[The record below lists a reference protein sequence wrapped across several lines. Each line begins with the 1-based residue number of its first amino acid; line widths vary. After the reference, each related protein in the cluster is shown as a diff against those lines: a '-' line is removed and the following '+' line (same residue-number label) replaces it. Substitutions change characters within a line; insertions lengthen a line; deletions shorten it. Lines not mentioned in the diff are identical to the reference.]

1 MDNTHDDDAPEA
13 PVEEVVATGDAAQ
26 AGDAHADESRADEAM
41 DAPVEPMQRPAP
53 DRSTVK
59 RILEGALLAAGET
72 LAIDRFGSLFDDH
85 ERPDEAT
92 IRELLGEIAAEYD
105 GRGMELKEVASGF
118 RIQVCKDIG
127 PWVSRLWTEKPPR
140 YSRALLETLALIAY
154 RQPITRGEIEEI
166 RGVTVSSEMIK
177 SLIERDWIRIVGHR
191 DVPGRPALYAT
202 THDFLDYFDLKSL
215 EELPTLSE
223 LRDLDKLNEELQLEV
238 APAAAIL
245 AAENAALADGA
256 AQEQSGHQYIIG
268 AEPED
273 DGLDEIKMDMQEV
286 DEVLKRVEESF
297 RRKEDEPAAGEG
309 PVGDGQP

>member
-1 MDNTHDDDAPEA
+1 MDNTHDNDAPEA
-13 PVEEVVATGDAAQ
+13 PVGEVVATEDV
-26 AGDAHADESRADEAM
+26 AHADAAMDQAIDEAM
-41 DAPVEPMQRPAP
+41 DVPVEPVQRPAP
-53 DRSTVK
+53 DRATIK

-72 LAIDRFGSLFDDH
+72 LAIDRFGTLFDDH
-85 ERPDEAT
+85 ERPDEAA
-92 IRELLGEIAAEYD
+92 IREMLGEIAAEYE

-118 RIQVCKDIG
+118 RIQVRKDIG

-223 LRDLDKLNEELQLEV
+223 IRDLDKVNEELQLEV